1 MTAEPF
7 FDNVPVEL
15 ILTASVPLQELLA
28 AVVDGSPSSI
38 VNVLT
43 RGSNAD
49 ARTSDGATPIMVAA
63 SLDDAPSIQAL
74 AAHGATI
81 DATYHH
87 TGQTAFHQSC
97 ANGRVG
103 SVETLVQLG
112 CDQTLR
118 DKEGKTGME
127 CARDAS
133 MTAVVDALQTLEA
146 AGLEALFAAEDLQV
160 PEGVAAAAA
169 PAVSMPRGSAQRQ
182 RKTAHAM

>member
-1 MTAEPF
+1 M
-7 FDNVPVEL
+7 
-15 ILTASVPLQELLA
+15 PLQELLA
-28 AVVDGSPSSI
+28 AITRGSPSSI
-38 VNVLT
+38 VDVLI
-43 RGSNAD
+43 RGSNPD

-63 SLDDAPSIQAL
+63 SLDDAPSIESL

-103 SVETLVQLG
+103 SVEMLVQLG

-118 DKEGKTGME
+118 DKEGKTGMD

-146 AGLEALFAAEDLQV
+146 AGLEALFPSV
-160 PEGVAAAAA
+160 PEGVAGAAA
-169 PAVSMPRGSAQRQ
+169 PALSTPRGSPQRQ
-182 RKTAHAM
+182 RQAAHAM